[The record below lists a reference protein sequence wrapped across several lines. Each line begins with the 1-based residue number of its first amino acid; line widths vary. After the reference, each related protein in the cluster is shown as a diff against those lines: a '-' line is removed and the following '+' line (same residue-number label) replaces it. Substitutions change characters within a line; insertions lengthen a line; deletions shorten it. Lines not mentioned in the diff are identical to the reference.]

1 MDQTKLGIIFPG
13 QGSQSIGMLMDLAPH
28 HPVIK
33 VTFSEASEH
42 LGYSVADIITQGP
55 LEKLNATEITQPLL
69 LAAGVA
75 LWRLINQKQRVSPVY
90 MAGHSLGE
98 YTALVC
104 ASAINFGDA
113 LKLVQARGQYMQ
125 EAVPIGVG
133 AMAAIIGLENHVIA
147 TLCEQAAEGQV
158 LSPANFNAIGQT
170 VVAGETAAVD
180 RVIELAQAQGAT
192 LAKKIPVSVP
202 SHCALMKPAKLKLI
216 EALAKVEIRVPQISV
231 LHNVD
236 VKSHA
241 DPDDIRRALAEQ
253 LDHPVRWVE
262 TIQKLSGMGITAL
275 WECGPGKVLAGLVK
289 RIDKNLDVINLANA
303 DQLAALLG
311 KL

>member
-13 QGSQSIGMLMDLAPH
+13 QGSQSIGMLMDLAQH
-28 HPVIK
+28 HRVIK
-33 VTFSEASEH
+33 VTFAEASEH
-42 LGYSVADIITQGP
+42 LGYNVDDIINHGP

-75 LWRLINQKQRVSPVY
+75 LWRLINQKQPLSPAF

-125 EAVPIGVG
+125 EAVPVGMG
-133 AMAAIIGLENHVIA
+133 AMAAIIGLENALIA
-147 TLCEQAAEGQV
+147 KLCEQAAEGQV
-158 LSPANFNAIGQT
+158 LSPANFNAMGQT
-170 VVAGETAAVD
+170 VVAGDNAAVD
-180 RVIELAQAQGAT
+180 RVIQLAQAQGAT

-216 EALAKVEIRVPQISV
+216 EDLAKVDIGVPQFSV

-262 TIQKLSGMGITAL
+262 IIQKLSGLGLTTL

-289 RIDKNLDVINLANA
+289 RIDKEVEVINLANA
-303 DQLAALLG
+303 DQLAVVLS